1 MDGPED
7 NQYDILSEAS
17 HTGKDKYINS
27 VWNLK
32 KNMIQMNIFTKQ
44 IHRHRKQTYGYQ
56 GGKKGE
62 K

>member
-32 KNMIQMNIFTKQ
+32 KKYDTNEHIYKTDS
-44 IHRHRKQTYGYQ
+44 
-56 GGKKGE
+56 
-62 K
+62 